1 LETANKYSDEISKQ
15 ISIAEEDG
23 NITYL
28 KLLYRLKNQ
37 ISDWIGKQPQY
48 EKGGEMSQKMIGII
62 ISIIVVVVIVII
74 VVIVVISTTTKS
86 SFGSFR

>member
-1 LETANKYSDEISKQ
+1 METANKYSDEISKQ
-15 ISIAEEDG
+15 IRIAEKE
-23 NITYL
+23 
-28 KLLYRLKNQ
+28 LLYRLNNQ
-37 ISDWIGKQPQY
+37 ISDWIEKQPQY

-74 VVIVVISTTTKS
+74 VIIVVISTTTKS